1 MDRPFYLHMVLTD
14 SHKPIRI
21 PPAEAERWTDAG
33 SPNGPYMGTV
43 KRADDAL
50 GQLVNWLGK
59 EGLAED
65 TYVVFISD
73 HGEGLNRPTHQ
84 GPAHGRYLGHAAAQ
98 VPWIVSGP
106 DIPTNHQVLGLAS
119 TVDVAPT
126 LLGLLGAG
134 DLGEVSGKDW
144 SAPLKGQGRATDR
157 DVAWTDTWYHNA
169 NRAAV
174 WTADMQ
180 CQRDF
185 GSLNLDDAFVD
196 ACYHRDKDPEFLDPI
211 TNAGLM
217 ERLGQWRADRPVVGK
232 PAAAKTPKGKPP
244 VKQGKAKG
252 KAPAKSGKVKAPV
265 D

>member
-1 MDRPFYLHMVLTD
+1 MLARRMGPIWAPSSERTMRWD
-14 SHKPIRI
+14 SWSI
-21 PPAEAERWTDAG
+21 G
-33 SPNGPYMGTV
+33 SA
-43 KRADDAL
+43 KRAWPKTPMWCSSAIT
-50 GQLVNWLGK
+50 
-59 EGLAED
+59 A
-65 TYVVFISD
+65 
-73 HGEGLNRPTHQ
+73 
-84 GPAHGRYLGHAAAQ
+84 
-98 VPWIVSGP
+98 
-106 DIPTNHQVLGLAS
+106 
-119 TVDVAPT
+119 T

-185 GSLNLDDAFVD
+185 GSVNLDDAFVD